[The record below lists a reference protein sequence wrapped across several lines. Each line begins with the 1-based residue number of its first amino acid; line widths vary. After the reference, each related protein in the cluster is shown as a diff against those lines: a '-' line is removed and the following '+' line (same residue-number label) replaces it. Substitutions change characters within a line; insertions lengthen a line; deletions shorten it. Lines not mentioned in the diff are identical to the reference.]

1 MIIAEG
7 IAEPIGLSLS
17 HGHDPSTSPR
27 GFYRVIELED
37 S

>member
-1 MIIAEG
+1 MIAEG
-7 IAEPIGLSLS
+7 IADSIDFSFS
-17 HGHDPSTSPR
+17 HGANPSTSTR